1 MHCASPN
8 LSDVPP
14 DISSDAVSLL
24 FRLEKVSFS
33 YEISV
38 SVMDI
43 KNNILILAL
52 HTGKLLRMDLM
63 HPSEIQDLEVPRKQ
77 KSSIIGKIFLSPGGQ
92 HLVVET
98 GTNEYIYFDVHT
110 TRGKVL
116 QRLKGLNIR
125 CIGWNIHATE
135 ASTKDILLGCKEG
148 NIFETCI
155 EMGEEKYVKRVYKDQ
170 DNSDI
175 VGIYMEDISQDI
187 HYRYIIIVT
196 EKKVEYFMGRMAQGG
211 QGEEGMTRELFVSG
225 HKGLEMAEM
234 KNSQFSISPVEIEY
248 YEEINDR
255 YIAWLSGKDIFYGSL
270 RAFDVDPSEKVNFTL
285 THLHIDTIKREF
297 SEFPFFFCFTHYHI
311 IIVQENEIYIVNRL
325 NNQIVFTEK
334 IHMKSDKKILGLVT
348 DTYKSTYWI
357 YSKDFVYEIV
367 ISNENADIWKSFL
380 ENGNYLK
387 ALKFA
392 KKNSH
397 YDAIYR
403 EYGMDLIKQAKTHE
417 AAKVLAK
424 TTLPI
429 EEISLKFMDM
439 KDHDALRIYL
449 LEKLSLIKKGALI
462 QKTILSTWLLFL
474 YITKMNTLDDIQV
487 QNSFLNISDTVSTEI
502 KEIQNEFS
510 EFINKYKSNLNREA
524 SYHLINSQ
532 GRQNELLIYAESI
545 NDYPY
550 ILQYWV
556 RNQNYDAALN
566 ALNKQTDPELIYK
579 YASVLILQK
588 PKATVDTWILHS
600 DINPLKLIPAII
612 DYNQQYKLLIEQ
624 NQTIRYLFFIIDQ
637 APITEPIIHNTL
649 LSLLASS
656 ENQDETSL
664 LQYLEWQ
671 KSKDLYNSEFAL
683 RTCIQYKRILSSI
696 YLYSKMGF
704 FEEAVDLALKHN
716 NIDLASTSADKVE
729 NSILKKKLWIKIAK
743 KVISQS
749 DEDTKSSL
757 KFLMKNGSLNIEDL
771 IPLYPDSVKID
782 NFKEEICSVLKEYTS
797 NINSLLKKMEELT
810 VSADN
815 IRHNIEDHNKWFT
828 ILNVEEKCNICK
840 NILLNDQFYVFP
852 CQHCFHKDC
861 LFSKI
866 SKDSTFWQY
875 RRVQDLQSI
884 ISKLESDIPMK
895 QLDQYERLCKELDDI
910 ISAEC
915 ILCGSNMIRS
925 IDKNFIDIN
934 SKEALFWN
942 I

>member
-1 MHCASPN
+1 MHC
-8 LSDVPP
+8 V
-14 DISSDAVSLL
+14 SSDLSEAPLDIVSDTLSPI
-24 FRLEKVSFS
+24 FKLEKVSFS

-43 KNNILILAL
+43 KNNILILVL

-63 HPSEIQDLEVPRKQ
+63 HPSEIHDLEVPRRQ
-77 KSSIIGKIFLSPGGQ
+77 KSSKIERIYLSPRGQ
-92 HLVVET
+92 HLIVET
-98 GTNEYIYFDVHT
+98 GANEYIYFDTRT

-116 QRLKGLNIR
+116 QKLKGLNIM
-125 CIGWNIHATE
+125 CIGWNVHTTE
-135 ASTKDILLGCKEG
+135 TNTKDILLGCKEG

-155 EMGEEKYVKRVYKDQ
+155 EMGEEKYIKQVYKVQ

-175 VGIYMEDISQDI
+175 IGIYMENISQDI
-187 HYRYIIIVT
+187 HYRYIVIVT
-196 EKKVEYFMGRMAQGG
+196 KKKIEYFMGRITLGG
-211 QGEEGMTRELFVSG
+211 QREEGINCGIFISG
-225 HKGLEMAEM
+225 HKGSQMFEMT
-234 KNSQFSISPVEIEY
+234 NSQFSVSPIEMEY
-248 YEEINDR
+248 YEEIDDQ
-255 YIAWLSGKDIFYGSL
+255 YVTWMSGKDIFYGSL
-270 RAFDVDPSEKVNFTL
+270 KAFDVDPLGKINFTL
-285 THLHIDTIKREF
+285 THLLVNTIKQEF
-297 SEFPFFFCFTHYHI
+297 AESPFFFCFTHYHI
-311 IIVQENEIYIVNRL
+311 IIVQENEVYIINRL

-334 IHMKSDKKILGLVT
+334 IHLKSNEKILGLVT

-367 ISNENADIWKSFL
+367 VSNENTDIWKSFL
-380 ENGNYLK
+380 ENNDYLK

-397 YDAIYR
+397 YDTIYR
-403 EYGMDLIKQAKTHE
+403 EYGIDLIKQTKIHE

-429 EEISLKFMDM
+429 EEIALKFIDM

-474 YITKMNTLDDIQV
+474 YITKMNTLDDIQI
-487 QNSFLNISDTVSTEI
+487 QNSFFNVSDTISTEI
-502 KEIQNEFS
+502 KEIQNEFK
-510 EFINKYKSNLNREA
+510 EFLNKYKSNLNREA
-524 SYHLINSQ
+524 SYHLINSH
-532 GRQNELLIYAESI
+532 GRKNELLIYAESI

-556 RNQNYDAALN
+556 RNQNYDAALD
-566 ALNKQTDPELIYK
+566 ALNKQTDLELIYK

-588 PKATVDTWILHS
+588 PKATVDIWMLHS

-624 NQTIRYLFFIIDQ
+624 NQTIRYLFFVIDQ
-637 APITEPIIHNTL
+637 ISITEPIIHNTL

-671 KSKDLYNSEFAL
+671 KSKDYYNIDFAL
-683 RTCIQYKRILSSI
+683 RTCIQYKRILSSV

-704 FEEAVDLALKHN
+704 FEEAVDLALKYN
-716 NIDLASTSADKVE
+716 NINLASTSADKIE
-729 NSILKKKLWIKIAK
+729 NSILKKRLWIKIAK
-743 KVISQS
+743 KIISQS
-749 DEDTKSSL
+749 SDDTRSSL
-757 KFLMKNGSLNIEDL
+757 DFLIKNGSLNIEDL

-797 NINSLLKKMEELT
+797 NIDSLLKKMEELT
-810 VSADN
+810 ISADN
-815 IRHNIEDHNKWFT
+815 IRRNIEDHNKWFT
-828 ILNVEEKCNICK
+828 ILNIEEKCNICK
-840 NILLNDQFYVFP
+840 NVLLNDQFYVFP

-861 LFSKI
+861 LLLKI
-866 SKDSTFWQY
+866 SKDTTFWKY
-875 RRVQDLQSI
+875 RRVQDLQST
-884 ISKLESDIPMK
+884 ISKLNDDLSEK
-895 QLDQYERLCKELDDI
+895 QPEQYERLSKELDDI

-915 ILCGSNMIRS
+915 IFCGSNMIRN
-925 IDKNFIDIN
+925 IDRSFIDIN
-934 SKEALFWN
+934 SKEASFWN